1 MTEDKLIDLARSNYA
16 FVEEMY
22 ERYKKDPKSVSGEW
36 IEVLKQLEI
45 LPIEEKNIPLKAPTS
60 VGDDYCQIHSLIE
73 AYRRFGYLAASLN
86 PLETTPPKESAQLKL
101 ENFGLSEKD
110 LSQEFPTYG
119 LLKKEFSS
127 LAEILTAL
135 KKIYAG
141 RIGFEYKDRI
151 NPAFENWLQERIEK
165 NGLALDLRIE
175 QKQMIFQQL
184 NKSELFESFLHTK
197 FPGQKRFSLEGA
209 ETLIPMLSEI
219 IEKGALL
226 GAEEFIIGMTHRGR
240 LNVLAN
246 ILNKSYTQVFS
257 EFEEGYFPDSFEGTG
272 DVKYHTGFLSDA
284 LTVHGHEV
292 KISLTPNPSHLE
304 SVDPV
309 IEGQVKARQI
319 KRRDVNQEK
328 IIPILTHGDAAIAGQ
343 GVVYETLQ
351 LAALKGYSTGGTL
364 HFVINNQIGFT
375 TVPEDAR
382 STPFCTD
389 IAHAFSLP
397 VFHVNAEDPEACV
410 FATELA
416 YEVRHLF
423 HADVFLLLNC
433 YRKYGHNESDEP
445 SFTQPIEYQLI
456 RSKKSIR
463 DLYREQLVKEGVVE
477 KFMAEGVEV
486 EFKKA
491 LQDASR
497 AVITPEIPQARDFS
511 YQRPEGFFNSVKTGV
526 SKLLLREIA
535 GKVCEIP
542 HDFKI
547 HPKLGQLF
555 KERLKMV
562 REENVVL
569 DWGMAEILAFAS
581 LLWEGVPVRLSGQDS
596 GRGTFSHRHVLLMD
610 QQEEKAYYPLSH
622 LKDQQGR
629 ADMINSPL
637 SEYAVLGFEYG
648 YSVAYPEALVLW
660 EAQFGDF
667 GNNAQVV
674 IDQYIAAA
682 EVKWGQKSSLVLLLP
697 HGYEGQGPEHSSA
710 RLERFLSL
718 AGHDNMYICNPS
730 TPAQYFHLLRR
741 QVKSPFKKPLI
752 CLTPKSLLRNP
763 VCVSHLKDFETG
775 SFEEVLD
782 DPDHPKEANSL
793 IFCSGKIFY
802 ELYQLRQKEK
812 LKDIALIRVEQIYP
826 LNKEKISALLKNYKK
841 AKNFIWVQEEPANM
855 GGWSYIHPLLELLL
869 PKGSFLEYVGREE
882 SAATASGSYV
892 LHKKELAILL
902 QNFMAPRKEPPIQ
915 ISHFHPA

>member
-1 MTEDKLIDLARSNYA
+1 MAENKLIDLARSNYA
-16 FVEEMY
+16 LLEEMY
-22 ERYKKDPKSVSGEW
+22 ERYQKDPKSISEEW
-36 IEVLKQLEI
+36 IEVLRQLEI
-45 LPIEEKNIPLKAPTS
+45 LPVKTSTFTPLTHVEDAS
-60 VGDDYCQIHSLIE
+60 CQIHSLIE

-86 PLETTPPKESAQLKL
+86 PLKTTPPQEPPELKL
-101 ENFGLSEKD
+101 ENFGLNEQD
-110 LSQEFPTYG
+110 LSKEFPTCG
-119 LLKKEFSS
+119 FLKKELAP
-127 LAEILTAL
+127 LAEILRVL
-135 KKIYAG
+135 KKVYSG
-141 RIGFEYKDRI
+141 RIGFEFKDRI
-151 NPAFENWLQERIEK
+151 SPAFENWLQERIEK
-165 NGLALDLRIE
+165 DNLSLDLPIE

-219 IEKGALL
+219 IEKGAIL
-226 GAEEFIIGMTHRGR
+226 GAEEFVIGMTHRGR

-257 EFEEGYFPDSFEGTG
+257 EFDEGYFPDSFEGTG
-272 DVKYHTGFLSDA
+272 DVKYHTGFLSDVI
-284 LTVHGHEV
+284 TVLGHEV

-319 KRRDVNQEK
+319 KKRDENQEK

-351 LAALKGYSTGGTL
+351 LAALKGYSTGGTIHL
-364 HFVINNQIGFT
+364 VIDNQIGFT
-375 TVPEDAR
+375 TLPEDGR

-389 IAHAFSLP
+389 IAHTFSLP

-410 FATELA
+410 FAAGLS
-416 YEVRHLF
+416 YDLRHLF
-423 HADVFLLLNC
+423 HSDVFLLLNC

-445 SFTQPIEYQLI
+445 SFTQPIEYQII

-463 DLYREQLVKEGVVE
+463 DLYRDQLVKEGVVE

-497 AVITPEIPQARDFS
+497 AVITPEIAPDRDFS
-511 YQRPEGFFNSVKTGV
+511 YQRPEGFFNPVKTGLAR
-526 SKLLLREIA
+526 SLLREIA
-535 GKVCEIP
+535 QKACEIP
-542 HDFKI
+542 KDFKI
-547 HPKLGQLF
+547 HPKLDQLF

-562 REENVVL
+562 MEENLVL
-569 DWGMAEILAFAS
+569 DWGMGELLAFAS

-667 GNNAQVV
+667 GNNAQVI

-682 EVKWGQKSSLVLLLP
+682 ETKWGQKSSLVLLLP

-710 RLERFLSL
+710 RLERFLTL
-718 AGHDNMYICNPS
+718 VGHDNMYICNPS

-741 QVKSPFKKPLI
+741 QVKSAYKKPLI
-752 CLTPKSLLRNP
+752 CLTPKSLLRNSI
-763 VCVSHLKDFETG
+763 CVSPLKEFEVG
-775 SFEEVLD
+775 SFEEVID
-782 DPDHPKEANSL
+782 DPTSPKEASSL
-793 IFCSGKIFY
+793 IFCTGKIFY

-812 LKDIALIRVEQIYP
+812 LKDMALIRIEQLYP
-826 LNKEKISALLKNYKK
+826 FHREKISALIKNYKK
-841 AKNFIWVQEEPANM
+841 ARSFIWVQEEPANM
-855 GGWSYIHPLLELLL
+855 GGWGYIHPLLTELL
-869 PKGSFLEYVGREE
+869 PQGGILEYVGREE
-882 SAATASGSYV
+882 SASTASGSYV
-892 LHKKELAILL
+892 LHKKELAALL
-902 QNFMAPRKEPPIQ
+902 KNFMTPRKEPPIQ

>member
-1 MTEDKLIDLARSNYA
+1 MAEEKLIDLARSNYA
-16 FVEEMY
+16 IVEEMY
-22 ERYKKDPKSVSGEW
+22 ERYQKNPKSISEEW
-36 IEVLKQLEI
+36 VDVLKQLEI
-45 LPIEEKNIPLKAPTS
+45 LPVTEKMMPLMTPSSTEEAS
-60 VGDDYCQIHSLIE
+60 CQIHSLIE
-73 AYRRFGYLAASLN
+73 AYRRFGFLAASLN
-86 PLETTPPKESAQLKL
+86 PLAKAPTEEPNALKL
-101 ENFGLSEKD
+101 ENFSLKQQD
-110 LSQEFPTYG
+110 LPKEFPTCG
-119 LLKKEFSS
+119 IIKNEHAP
-127 LAEILTAL
+127 LAEILRLL
-135 KKIYAG
+135 KKVYAG
-141 RIGFEYKDRI
+141 RIGFEFKDRVS
-151 NPAFENWLQERIEK
+151 PDFENWMQERIEK
-165 NGLALDLRIE
+165 NHLSLDLSIE
-175 QKQMIFQQL
+175 KKQMIFQQL

-219 IEKGALL
+219 IGKGALL

-246 ILNKSYTQVFS
+246 ILNKPYTQVFS
-257 EFEEGYFPDSFEGTG
+257 EFDEGYFPDSFEGTG
-272 DVKYHTGFLSDA
+272 DVKYHTGFLSDGLA
-284 LTVHGHEV
+284 IHGHEV

-319 KRRDVNQEK
+319 KRRDANQEK
-328 IIPILTHGDAAIAGQ
+328 IIPILTHGDAAISGQ

-364 HFVINNQIGFT
+364 HLVINNQIGFT
-375 TVPEDAR
+375 TLPEDAR

-410 FATELA
+410 FAAELA
-416 YEVRHLF
+416 YEIRHLF
-423 HADVFLLLNC
+423 HTDVLISLNC

-445 SFTQPIEYQLI
+445 SFTQPIEYKTI

-463 DLYREQLVKEGVVE
+463 DLYRDYLLKEGVVE
-477 KFMAEGVEV
+477 KFMTEGVEI

-491 LQDASR
+491 LQDAGR
-497 AVITPEIPQARDFS
+497 AGMTKEIISDKDFS
-511 YQRPEGFFNSVKTGV
+511 YQRPNGFFNPVKTGV
-526 SKLLLREIA
+526 SQSLLREIA
-535 GKVCEIP
+535 QKVCDIP
-542 HDFKI
+542 KNLKI
-547 HPKLGQLF
+547 HPKLEQLF

-562 REENVVL
+562 FENNTAL
-569 DWGMAEILAFAS
+569 DWGMGEILAFAS

-622 LKDQQGR
+622 LKEQQGR

-667 GNNAQVV
+667 GNNAQVI
-674 IDQYIAAA
+674 IDQYIASG
-682 EVKWGQKSSLVLLLP
+682 EMKWGQKCSLVLLLP

-710 RLERFLSL
+710 RLERFLTL
-718 AGHDNMYICNPS
+718 VGHDNMYICNPS

-741 QVKSPFKKPLI
+741 QAKGPFKKPLI

-763 VCVSHLKDFETG
+763 ICVSPLKNFETG
-775 SFEEVLD
+775 SFEEVID
-782 DPDHPKEANSL
+782 DPEPLKESESL
-793 IFCSGKIFY
+793 IFCTGKIFY

-812 LKDIALIRVEQIYP
+812 LKNIALVRIEQLYP
-826 LNKEKISALLKNYKK
+826 LNKEKICALIKNYKK
-841 AKNFIWVQEEPANM
+841 ARNFVWVQEEPANM
-855 GGWSYIHPLLELLL
+855 GGWSYIHPILTDLL
-869 PKGSFLEYVGREE
+869 PEGHLEYVGREE
-882 SAATASGSYV
+882 SASSATGSYV
-892 LHKKELAILL
+892 IHKKELTTLL
-902 QNFMAPRKEPPIQ
+902 KKFMAPRKEPPLQ